1 MRGFGGGAS
10 MTDELH
16 KGWADTERKPSYEDL
31 QARIKELEAQLE
43 AIGAGGVSGRP
54 ITKIKQTNFART
66 AAWLAACGKE
76 PSPANASLQIGC
88 HLEEIAEFL
97 VLLAFE
103 KKEHWN
109 FAQRAAAD
117 LTVVGR
123 ALKTKTGEVRIT
135 DMDREAA
142 LDALCDSEVTGN
154 GVAFLLGF
162 NKPAA
167 DLAVLSA
174 NESKLVD
181 GKPVILPG
189 GKIGKPEGWVAPDL
203 SAFV

>member
-1 MRGFGGGAS
+1 
-10 MTDELH
+10 MTEIETL
-16 KGWADTERKPSYEDL
+16 K
-31 QARIKELEAQLE
+31 ARVAELESQLE
-43 AIGAGGVSGRP
+43 AVGAGGVSGQP

-103 KKEHWN
+103 NKEHWN

-135 DMDREAA
+135 YMDREAA

-154 GVAFLLGF
+154 GVAYMLGF
-162 NKPAA
+162 DKPAA
-167 DLAVLSA
+167 DLAVLTA
-174 NESKLVD
+174 NEAKLVD